1 MHDAVVTAGA
11 RRLRP
16 ILMTTVTTVLGLLP
30 MSLGWGEGGELQVP
44 MARVVIGGLTTL
56 DVDHAGLHSCG
67 LLHLGVVGRALAR
80 GRGSGP
86 GRLSTGAIVGRLR
99 TLCTM
104 SFPEFSIRRPVTVLM
119 GCVIALLLGGIASV
133 RIPADLMPETEYP
146 TITVSALYPGVAP
159 AEMETLV
166 ARPLEEAMA
175 SAPNVLEL
183 TSTSNEGQASVR
195 VRFEYG
201 MNLDE
206 AANELRARIDRNR
219 GRLPDDMEPPM
230 MYKYDTSQFP
240 IMFITVRAQ
249 GMDPKE
255 LRHFAEKSVQYRLE
269 RAPGVAQARVS
280 GGLRRQIHVDL
291 DLKKL
296 RALNLSVADV
306 VSRLRQEN
314 RNIPV
319 GPVQEGRYEILLRSQ
334 GEFTSLEDIL
344 NVGVATRGAV
354 PVYLRDIATVEDS
367 HEEVRYIVSVNFE
380 PAVRMFIYKQSG
392 ANTVKV
398 SDAMWSEAREIEID
412 HPGVTL
418 EATWDSAEFIRSS
431 IRNVESATLVGASLA
446 VFVLLFFLRSSSST
460 LIIGAAIPVSVI
472 ATFALMY
479 FNGFTLNTVS
489 FGGLA
494 LGVGMLVDNSI
505 VVLENIFRHRE
516 EGQTP
521 LNAAIDGSNEVAMAI
536 TASTLTTVAVFVP
549 VVFIGGMSAETFKQ
563 LAYVVTFALLCSLV
577 ISITVVPTLSARV
590 LRAGAAT
597 NRKGLAGWMG
607 DMQDRMGDAYGDI
620 VGWSLDHRLLIVT
633 GGVALFAG
641 AMYVIPLIGVE
652 LQPEVDEGMIMVD
665 AELEPGARVEVTDA
679 VLNDLAR
686 IIKDNV
692 PEAMYIMTE
701 AGSNSSYYYRGTN
714 SGRLRIDLVPRAE
727 RNRSARD
734 VVNQIR
740 PLLAAEPGMIVTARV
755 SSGTFRRGDGEDERL
770 AVEVRGYD
778 PDITQELGEQVRE
791 AMLATEGVASALISR
806 RPGTPEMLVRVD
818 RAKATSMGLQV
829 SEISQTLETAIGGS
843 RASMYREDGD
853 EFDIL
858 VRLKEADRL
867 SVDQV
872 GEVPITMRDG
882 STISAESL
890 IRMDR
895 QEGPIEIRRKDQQRI
910 IVVSGTL
917 GDRDLGSIVDDLQAK
932 LREIPKPRGYEV
944 IVGGEYEEQQE
955 AFQAMTFAA
964 ILALIL
970 VYMVMASQFESLR
983 DPLII
988 LFSIPLAAVGV
999 TTILVLTDTTFNM
1012 QAFLGVIVLVGIVVN
1027 NAIVLIDYTNL
1038 LIRDHGMPLRE
1049 AVTTAGK
1056 RRLRPILMTTSTT
1069 VLGLLPMSLGLG
1081 EGSELQAPMA
1091 RVVIGGLTTSTLIT
1105 LVFIPVVFYTL
1116 EQRAERSRARRAPAR
1131 QPELQPAPSGD

>member
-1 MHDAVVTAGA
+1 
-11 RRLRP
+11 
-16 ILMTTVTTVLGLLP
+16 
-30 MSLGWGEGGELQVP
+30 MSL
-44 MARVVIGGLTTL
+44 
-56 DVDHAGLHSCG
+56 
-67 LLHLGVVGRALAR
+67 
-80 GRGSGP
+80 
-86 GRLSTGAIVGRLR
+86 
-99 TLCTM
+99 
-104 SFPEFSIRRPVTVLM
+104 PEFSIKRPVTVLM
-119 GCVIALLLGGIASV
+119 GCVIAVLLGGIAFLE
-133 RIPADLMPETEYP
+133 IPVDLMPETEYP
-146 TITVSALYPGVAP
+146 TITVSAQYPGVAP

-175 SAPNVLEL
+175 SAPNVEEL

-201 MNLDE
+201 MDLDE

-249 GMDPKE
+249 NMDPKE

-280 GGLRRQIHVDL
+280 GGLRRQIHVNL

-296 RALNLSVADV
+296 RALNLSVSDV
-306 VSRLRQEN
+306 VARLRQEN

-319 GPVQEGRYEILLRSQ
+319 GPVNEGRYEVLLRSQ
-334 GEFTSLEDIL
+334 GEFTNLEDIL

-367 HEEVRYIVSVNFE
+367 HEEIRYIVSVNFE
-380 PAVRMFIYKQSG
+380 PAVRMYIYKQSG

-431 IRNVESATLVGASLA
+431 IRNVESATVVGAGLA
-446 VFVLLFFLRSSSST
+446 VFVLLFFLRSLSST

-516 EGQTP
+516 DGQT
-521 LNAAIDGSNEVAMAI
+521 NMQAAIDGSNEVALAI
-536 TASTLTTVAVFVP
+536 TASTMTTVAVFVP

-563 LAYVVTFALLCSLV
+563 LAYVVSFALLCSLI
-577 ISITVVPTLSARV
+577 ISITVVPSLSARV
-590 LRAGAAT
+590 LRGGSAGKRT
-597 NRKGLAGWMG
+597 GISGWMG
-607 DMQDRMGDAYGDI
+607 RVQDWMNDVYGDAI
-620 VGWSLDHRLLIVT
+620 SWSLDHRLIVVS
-633 GGVALFAG
+633 VAALLMASSVY
-641 AMYVIPLIGVE
+641 MMPLIGVE

-665 AELEPGARVEVTDA
+665 VELEPGTRVEVTDS
-679 VLNDLAR
+679 VVTRIAR
-686 IIKDNV
+686 IIQENV
-692 PEAMYIMTE
+692 QEAMYLMTE
-701 AGSNSSYYYRGTN
+701 AGSNSSFYYRGTN
-714 SGRLRIDLVPRAE
+714 SGRLRIDLVPASE

-740 PLLAAEPGMIVTARV
+740 PLIAVEPGIIVQARV
-755 SSGTFRRGDGEDERL
+755 SSGTFRRGDGDDERL
-770 AVEVRGYD
+770 SVEVRGHD
-778 PDITQELGEQVRE
+778 PDVTQSLAEQVRE
-791 AMLATEGVASALISR
+791 AMITTEGVASAQISR

-829 SEISQTLETAIGGS
+829 SEISTVLETAIGGS
-843 RASMYREDGD
+843 RASMFREDGD

-858 VRLKEADRL
+858 VRLKEEDRL
-867 SVDQV
+867 SVDKV
-872 GEVPITMRDG
+872 GDVPITMRDG
-882 STISAESL
+882 STVPAEAL

-910 IVVSGTL
+910 IMVSGTL
-917 GDRDLGSIVDDLQAK
+917 GDRDLGSIVADLQEK
-932 LREIPKPRGYEV
+932 IRDINKPRGYEV
-944 IVGGEYEEQQE
+944 MVGGEFEEQQE
-955 AFQAMTFAA
+955 AFEAMTFAA
-964 ILALIL
+964 ILALLL

-983 DPLII
+983 DPFII
-988 LFSIPLAAVGV
+988 LFSIPLASVGV
-999 TTILVLTDTTFNM
+999 TSILVVTETTFNM
-1012 QAFLGVIVLVGIVVN
+1012 QGFLGVIVLVGIVVN

-1038 LIRDHGMPLRE
+1038 LIRDHGMPLRD
-1049 AVTTAGK
+1049 AVVTAGK

-1069 VLGLLPMSLGLG
+1069 VLGLLPMSLGVG

-1105 LVFIPVVFYTL
+1105 LVFIPVVYYTL
-1116 EQRAERSRARRAPAR
+1116 EKRAEKARRAGMYPD
-1131 QPELQPAPSGD
+1131 QPEFQPAPSGD